1 MSPDSICVWLLLLV
15 ASTVRPVQG
24 GGIDLDQPIS
34 VACAEN
40 FTITWRDARGAPA
53 PSAGD
58 TVTIELHSHLSST
71 VSMQLDVI
79 GVVSA
84 TAYRFVWSLPEV
96 VPVAWEQK
104 DLIIKAYRTTM
115 PAINNNP
122 TNSLWSVFSVVCLAP
137 VISIKQPPRVRCG
150 ETYAIEWVY
159 LFPEKQ
165 LWSTAD
171 RLTVE
176 LFAYLPLGIDPKL
189 ATLSTSVSYPATT
202 FQYTVPKTIPGGWP
216 TPNGQN
222 RVYFVVSKTGDRQQT
237 SDRACLFCPYPFL
250 TCGDAVDPGVV
261 GPVVPGGGV
270 LTSATT
276 RTDSTRTF
284 VPGGGPA
291 AIDPGLIGG
300 AAAGAIIVVIIV
312 AVLAWYFLVKR
323 KERGDSARISVENS
337 LHGSS
342 SPPQSP
348 RAGVTTA
355 AAIDKGQMSQMQ
367 SFPDGIGGQT
377 RSMTQLTQVTQA
389 APLVVQPSYSQQQM
403 FIQPASAA
411 TPHYPGL
418 PTQREPVYAAGMPVG
433 EFYGPKSNY

>member
-1 MSPDSICVWLLLLV
+1 MLPDSLCVWLLLLV
-15 ASTVRPVQG
+15 ASTLRPVHG

-40 FTITWRDARGAPA
+40 FTITWRDARDAAA
-53 PSAGD
+53 PSAGE

-84 TAYRFVWSLPEV
+84 TAYSFVWSLPEV

-122 TNSLWSVFSVVCLAP
+122 TNSLWSVFRVVCLAP

-150 ETYAIEWVY
+150 ETYAIDWVY

-165 LWSTAD
+165 LWSAAD

-189 ATLSTSVSYPATT
+189 ATLSTSVAYPATT

-270 LTSATT
+270 VTSATT
-276 RTDSTRTF
+276 RVDSARTF
-284 VPGGGPA
+284 VPGGGSVSLTVVTTSTPSSEDLEPW
-291 AIDPGLIGG
+291 IVGVVIGG
-300 AAAGAIIVVIIV
+300 TVFVIVVAGLAIYCLLKRRGPQQPRAENDFEHERPAKPKSTYAANAAEFKAGILQESNYGRVDRYAKNAAEFKVGVSQEPNYADINQLTGVKTYGDV
-312 AVLAWYFLVKR
+312 ADVRAIP
-323 KERGDSARISVENS
+323 ANS
-337 LHGSS
+337 L
-342 SPPQSP
+342 
-348 RAGVTTA
+348 
-355 AAIDKGQMSQMQ
+355 
-367 SFPDGIGGQT
+367 
-377 RSMTQLTQVTQA
+377 
-389 APLVVQPSYSQQQM
+389 
-403 FIQPASAA
+403 
-411 TPHYPGL
+411 
-418 PTQREPVYAAGMPVG
+418 
-433 EFYGPKSNY
+433 